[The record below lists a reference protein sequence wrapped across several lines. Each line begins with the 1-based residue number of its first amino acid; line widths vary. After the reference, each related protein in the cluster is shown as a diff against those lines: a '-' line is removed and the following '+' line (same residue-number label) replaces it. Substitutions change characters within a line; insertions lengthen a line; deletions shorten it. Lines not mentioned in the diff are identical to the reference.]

1 MKMAS
6 RIKQVRELTGK
17 RQAEVAALLNI
28 TQQAYCGLEQ
38 SADNAKLETLRRF
51 CRVMEIDI
59 AYLISEAI
67 PITRETLTK
76 YGRKG
81 CGEVILNYEK
91 MEKQVEVFAGMQNK
105 IQEQLR

>member
-59 AYLISEAI
+59 AYLVSDAI
-67 PITRETLTK
+67 PITHLTLTK

-81 CGEVILNYEK
+81 CAEIISGYEQ
-91 MEKQVEVFAGMQNK
+91 MEKETQLFAGLQNESNK
-105 IQEQLR
+105 N

>member
-1 MKMAS
+1 MNMSMAA
-6 RIKQVRELTGK
+6 RIKKVRELSGR

-59 AYLISEAI
+59 AYLVSDTLPVSE
-67 PITRETLTK
+67 ETLK
-76 YGRKG
+76 NYARKDYSEIVSG
-81 CGEVILNYEK
+81 CEEVR
-91 MEKQVEVFAGMQNK
+91 KQLEVFRGM
-105 IQEQLR
+105 LF